1 MSCQVDPAKAA
12 AAKEDKKRKAVEDG
26 EKAWLVRACATW
38 RVAAAPHAHAPLVQ
52 AKLAASA
59 PGGDAAADATKDEGF
74 IKAYLETIMGNLQL
88 SITNVHVRFEGEL
101 PGAGPAGGPARFAA
115 GITLHEL
122 SAITT
127 DASGSEA
134 FEAKAR
140 AARNLAML
148 DADQRRTC
156 RASRL
161 GSTSAQPSSALPSI
175 TIQRCVTATSRTSL
189 VALRSHTFD
198 GRRHQCFQIQQAG
211 RRSRRTSGARFSCL
225 ASLMRRL
232 SR

>member
-1 MSCQVDPAKAA
+1 MLEKGGVAPGSYERVAVGATPQRWEAVKAGQHAATMTIEPFTSIAA
-12 AAKEDKKRKAVEDG
+12 AQGFKVLAKSTETISDYQGGVFAARRSWAAQHPQAV
-26 EKAWLVRACATW
+26 
-38 RVAAAPHAHAPLVQ
+38 Q
-52 AKLAASA
+52 
-59 PGGDAAADATKDEGF
+59 GF

-140 AARNLAML
+140 AARSIAALGA
-148 DADQRRTC
+148 DA
-156 RASRL
+156 
-161 GSTSAQPSSALPSI
+161 
-175 TIQRCVTATSRTSL
+175 
-189 VALRSHTFD
+189 
-198 GRRHQCFQIQQAG
+198 
-211 RRSRRTSGARFSCL
+211 
-225 ASLMRRL
+225 
-232 SR
+232 